1 MMYEYWLAKVRPLS
15 ARKKRKL
22 KDAYGSARAVYYIEE
37 KDLHRL
43 GILTKQEIRLLCR
56 KTESEKQ
63 LEEEWKKLEMAGI
76 QMIPYGAPEYPQR
89 LTQIQDPP
97 FALFVKG
104 DLPPENQ
111 PAVAIVG
118 ARKCTPYGE
127 QMALEYG
134 EAMAGAGIAVI
145 SGMARGIDGA
155 GQRGALNGGGRTYGV
170 LGCGVD
176 ICYPREHIG
185 LYTDIMK
192 NGGILSERIPGE
204 PPLPAYFPE
213 RNRIISGLADVGEK
227 KKRIAHYG
235 RSGIGTGQRCLRPA
249 GAGRQ
254 PSKRGV
260 SSADPSGG
268 RNPFVAAGSFGG
280 TGDGEDLHYEKI

>member
-1 MMYEYWLAKVRPLS
+1 
-15 ARKKRKL
+15 
-22 KDAYGSARAVYYIEE
+22 
-37 KDLHRL
+37 
-43 GILTKQEIRLLCR
+43 
-56 KTESEKQ
+56 
-63 LEEEWKKLEMAGI
+63 MAGI

-192 NGGILSERIPGE
+192 WRDPVRTHTGRAAAAGLFSGTE
-204 PPLPAYFPE
+204 PYHQRAC
-213 RNRIISGLADVGEK
+213 RCSSGHGGEK